1 MLAQE
6 GNDLEPHSVNHLIAP
21 DYVHAHSI
29 DEYLNN
35 EVLPSI
41 QIMVDAGYDRTTFAF
56 PGGATTEPITAA
68 VLQHI
73 DRARTMPGPCPY

>member
-1 MLAQE
+1 MLAQA
-6 GNDLEPHSVNHLIAP
+6 GHDLEPHSVNHLIAP

-29 DEYLNN
+29 DDYLND

-41 QIMVDAGYDRTTFAF
+41 QIMVDAGYHPTTFAF
-56 PGGATTEPITAA
+56 PGGATTAPITDA

-73 DRARTMPGPCPY
+73 DRVRTTPAPCPY